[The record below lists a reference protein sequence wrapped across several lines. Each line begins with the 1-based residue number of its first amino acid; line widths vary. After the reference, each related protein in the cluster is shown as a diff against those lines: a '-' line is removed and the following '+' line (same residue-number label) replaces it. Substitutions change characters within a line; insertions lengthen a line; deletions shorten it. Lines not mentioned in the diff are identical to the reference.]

1 MISTILALL
10 IGAFQM
16 PELSLPAIRG
26 AQAEVLLANLP
37 HTEIAVEPILVRGE
51 EPKWEDAIVR
61 AGGYYRY
68 ALDLYQLDKTY
79 YAERIKANL
88 GALAAEL
95 TNIGDQGQIKARKR
109 VDETQALA
117 QAIEQQVAEDSVLA
131 LFRHLDTEIRTL
143 VGEYRPN
150 GVYAYDLGNWITAMG
165 VRVTFYPGCLDEVC
179 KSLVLSNVNLL
190 IEKVERDDSD
200 HWNKVLVALPE
211 DATYIGNR
219 IKTIEF
225 LSGLPYYPTITHE
238 TIDELLL
245 KLHVVY
251 KVFNLEFVA

>member
-1 MISTILALL
+1 MTPIILALL

-16 PELSLPAIRG
+16 PELSLPAIGG
-26 AQAEVLLANLP
+26 ASSEELLANLP
-37 HTEIAVEPILVRGE
+37 HTKALTEPIVMRGE
-51 EPKWEDAIVR
+51 EPRWEDAIVR

-88 GALAAEL
+88 EALALEL
-95 TNIGDQGQIKARKR
+95 VNIGDQGQIKAQKR
-109 VDETQALA
+109 VDEAQALA
-117 QAIEQQVAEDSVLA
+117 GAIEQQVAEDSVLA
-131 LFRHLDTEIRTL
+131 MFRHLDTEIRTL

-150 GVYAYDLGNWITAMG
+150 GVHAYDLGNWITAMG

-190 IEKVERDDSD
+190 IEKVEWDDSD

-211 DATYIGNR
+211 DAVYIADR

-225 LSGLPYYPTITHE
+225 LSGLPYYPIITHE